1 MSTTDLS
8 AKVIEIPQLLSG
20 LPVWRRQLM
29 AIFRIEFSKAIFS
42 RRAFSCYALVSM
54 PIVLMFAVA
63 FDESR
68 SGDTSTAFE
77 TIENARRIFGY
88 IFSSLIMSAVLFLGN
103 AAIFTALFRGEML
116 DRSIHYYLL
125 APVRR
130 EVLVIG
136 KYLAGLAG
144 AFVLFGLCTLI
155 CFLLLYVPFGFEQF
169 VTDLSNGIV
178 LQQLG
183 LYLGIVILGSMGY
196 GSVFMA
202 TGLLFRNPLIP
213 IIVVAGW
220 EMLHFILP
228 PALKVFSIIYY
239 IKGLLPIPMDEGP
252 LAVIVAP
259 PPMWVSIIGMFGLSA
274 VTVAVSVLIL
284 KRLEVKY
291 TEE

>member
-1 MSTTDLS
+1 MSAPGLS
-8 AKVIEIPQLLSG
+8 AEYIQTPQLASG

-29 AIFRIEFSKAIFS
+29 TIFRIELIKAMFS
-42 RRAFSCYALVSM
+42 RRAFSCYALISM
-54 PIVLMFAVA
+54 PIILMTVAA
-63 FDESR
+63 FDENRDGSN
-68 SGDTSTAFE
+68 AFV

-88 IFSSLIMSAVLFLGN
+88 IFSTLIMGAVLFLGN
-103 AAIFTALFRGEML
+103 AAIFTTLFRGEML
-116 DRSIHYYLL
+116 DRSIHFYML

-130 EVLVIG
+130 EILVIG
-136 KYLAGLAG
+136 KYLAGLIA
-144 AFVLFGLCTLI
+144 AIVLFGLCTLL
-155 CFLLLYVPFGFEQF
+155 CFLLLYVPFGVEQF
-169 VTDLSNGIV
+169 ITDLSNGIV
-178 LQQLG
+178 AQQLG
-183 LYLGIVILGSMGY
+183 LYLGIVVLGSMGY
-196 GSVFMA
+196 GAVFMA

-259 PPMWVSIIGMFGLSA
+259 PPLWVSIVGMFGLSA
-274 VTVAVSVLIL
+274 LTVAISVLIV

-291 TEE
+291 TDE

>member
-1 MSTTDLS
+1 MSASDLS
-8 AKVIEIPQLLSG
+8 ADTIEIPQLVPG

-29 AIFRIEFSKAIFS
+29 AIFRIELGKAMFS
-42 RRAFSCYALVSM
+42 RRAFSCYALISM
-54 PIVLMFAVA
+54 PIILMTAVA
-63 FDESR
+63 FDETRDGSN
-68 SGDTSTAFE
+68 AFAS
-77 TIENARRIFGY
+77 IENAQRIFGY
-88 IFSSLIMSAVLFLGN
+88 IFSALIIGTVLFLGN

-125 APVRR
+125 TPVRR

-136 KYLAGLAG
+136 KYIAGLA
-144 AFVLFGLCTLI
+144 AAIVLFGLCTVI
-155 CFLLLYVPFGFEQF
+155 SFLLLYVPFGIEQF
-169 VTDLSNGIV
+169 ITDLSNGIV
-178 LQQLG
+178 VQQLG
-183 LYLGIVILGSMGY
+183 LYLGIVVLGSMGY
-196 GSVFMA
+196 GAVFMT

-259 PPMWVSIIGMFGLSA
+259 PPLWVSIVGMFGLSA
-274 VTVAVSVLIL
+274 LTVVISIFVL
-284 KRLEVKY
+284 KRLEVRY

>member
-1 MSTTDLS
+1 MSAPDLS
-8 AKVIEIPQLLSG
+8 AEYLQAPQLASG

-29 AIFRIEFSKAIFS
+29 IIFRIELSKAMFS
-42 RRAFSCYALVSM
+42 RRAFSCYALISM
-54 PIVLMFAVA
+54 PIILMIVAA
-63 FDESR
+63 FDENQDGSN
-68 SGDTSTAFE
+68 AFV

-88 IFSSLIMSAVLFLGN
+88 IFSTLIMGAVLFLGN
-103 AAIFTALFRGEML
+103 AAIFTTLFRGEML

-125 APVRR
+125 TPVRR

-136 KYLAGLAG
+136 KYLAGLAA
-144 AFVLFGLCTLI
+144 AFVLFGLCTVS
-155 CFLLLYVPFGFEQF
+155 CFFLLYVPFGIEQF
-169 VTDLSNGIV
+169 ITDLSNGIV
-178 LQQLG
+178 MQQLG
-183 LYLGIVILGSMGY
+183 LYLGIVALGSMGY
-196 GSVFMA
+196 GAVFMA

-259 PPMWVSIIGMFGLSA
+259 PPLWISIVGMFGLSA
-274 VTVAVSVLIL
+274 LTVAISVLIL

-291 TEE
+291 TDE